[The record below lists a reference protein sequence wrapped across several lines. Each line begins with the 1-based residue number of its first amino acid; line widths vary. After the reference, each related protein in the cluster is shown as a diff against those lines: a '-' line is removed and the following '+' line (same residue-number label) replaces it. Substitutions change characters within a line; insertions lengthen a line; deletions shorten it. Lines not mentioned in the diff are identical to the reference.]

1 VITPP
6 VLCFQAGQR
15 GLMSLGCLPSWIGE
29 SGGCGRGASIDFGCP
44 PLHIQIDAAMD
55 FAAAIRLETDPDRTT
70 VQIGIG
76 LEFRQRGRGF
86 PERLDQWAP

>member
-1 VITPP
+1 
-6 VLCFQAGQR
+6 
-15 GLMSLGCLPSWIGE
+15 
-29 SGGCGRGASIDFGCP
+29 
-44 PLHIQIDAAMD
+44 MD